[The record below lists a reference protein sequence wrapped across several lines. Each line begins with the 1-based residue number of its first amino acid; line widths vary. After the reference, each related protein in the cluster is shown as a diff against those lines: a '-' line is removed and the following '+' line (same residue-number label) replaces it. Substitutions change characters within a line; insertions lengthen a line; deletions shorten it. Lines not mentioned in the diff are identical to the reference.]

1 MVTERDLSQCL
12 EIAIATARSAGD
24 LLMSYY
30 EQNVRVSFKGEV
42 NLVTEADEASEEHI
56 IGRIREHFPE
66 DGFLGEE
73 GGKRGATGNVAAR
86 WVIDPLDGTTN
97 FAHGYPIFGVS
108 IALDLNEVTEVGVVY
123 MPLLGQLFAGRR
135 GAGATVNG
143 EPLSVSATDDLIRS
157 LVATGFLYN
166 LSERGRNLRPWAS
179 FVHAT
184 QGVRRDGAAT
194 FDLCCVAAGRLDGFW
209 EEGLSPWD
217 TAAGALMVR
226 EAGGRITTYDGK
238 PYSPDKP
245 SCLASNGHIHD
256 AMLGLLAQG
265 R

>member
-1 MVTERDLSQCL
+1 MDRDRTRCL
-12 EIAIATARSAGD
+12 DIAIETARSAGD
-24 LLMSYY
+24 LLLSYY

-56 IGRIREHFPE
+56 VARIREHFPD

-73 GGKRGATGNVAAR
+73 GGKREAADNAAGR
-86 WVIDPLDGTTN
+86 WIIDPLDGTTN

-108 IALDLNEVTEVGVVY
+108 IALEVEGVTEVGVVY
-123 MPLLGQLFAGRR
+123 MPLLRQLFAAQREG
-135 GAGATVNG
+135 GATVNG
-143 EPLSVSATDDLIRS
+143 EPLSVSSTDDLIRS
-157 LVATGFLYN
+157 LVATGFLYD

-184 QGVRRDGAAT
+184 QGVRRDGAAA

-238 PYSPDKP
+238 PFAPDSP
-245 SCLASNGHIHD
+245 SCVASNGHIHH
-256 AMLGLLAQG
+256 AMLGLIAQG